1 MTMDIRNERICLMGA
16 SGSGKDWITLHLV
29 KRYNYIR
36 LSFSDALKEIA
47 SNTFDWLKKDYS
59 PDEKEKP
66 LNVKTYTGE
75 LITLSPREI
84 WLKMNFLRQIEDGLF
99 VRKMKEELEKI
110 EYEGFEHFVISD
122 LRTKPELDFVK
133 ENGFSIIKIVNPNN
147 YHPDNEFD
155 KMQNSKEFVEAVVKT
170 YHNEIGKEFTPK
182 EFWI

>member
-1 MTMDIRNERICLMGA
+1 MDIKNKRICLMGA
-16 SGSGKDWITLHLV
+16 SGSGKDWIVSHLV
-29 KRYNYIR
+29 KKHNYIR

-66 LNVKTYTGE
+66 LNVKTSSGE

-84 WLKMNFLRQIEDGLF
+84 WLKMNFLRQIEDGIF
-99 VRKMKEELEKI
+99 VRKMKEELEKL
-110 EYEGFEHFVISD
+110 EYEGIEHFVISD

-133 ENGFSIIKIVNPNN
+133 ENGFSIIKIVNSKN

-155 KMQNSKEFVEAVVKT
+155 KIQGTPEFVEAIGKF
-170 YHNEIGKEFTPK
+170 YYNEIGKEFNSE
-182 EFWI
+182 EFWF